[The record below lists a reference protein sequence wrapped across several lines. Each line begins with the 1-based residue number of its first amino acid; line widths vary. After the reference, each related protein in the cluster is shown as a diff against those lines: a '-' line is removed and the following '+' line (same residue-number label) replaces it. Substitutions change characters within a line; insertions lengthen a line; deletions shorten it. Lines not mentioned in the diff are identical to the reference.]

1 VSKTDRTMDAVGA
14 PEIEDGVAS
23 LGARLLDRDNL
34 VAEAQ
39 GRYVARV
46 G

>member
-1 VSKTDRTMDAVGA
+1 VSKADRTSDAVGA
-14 PEIEDGVAS
+14 PEIDLGIAS
-23 LGARLLDRDNL
+23 LGARLLGRDNL